1 MVPVPLQLSAG
12 DALEIT
18 FPGATNLSGI
28 HRIGPDGMITMPL
41 VGQVGAAGK
50 TAQEVQADLMR
61 LYSKELQDKEVI
73 VGIVGSANLVYVTG
87 SVGRPGRVELN
98 RPMTALEAI
107 MECGGFTE
115 TANRKKVTVVRYEG
129 DHNTFYTLNL
139 EPLLTGGPVPPFYVR
154 PKDIIHVPA
163 KVQWF

>member
-1 MVPVPLQLSAG
+1 
-12 DALEIT
+12 
-18 FPGATNLSGI
+18 
-28 HRIGPDGMITMPL
+28 
-41 VGQVGAAGK
+41 
-50 TAQEVQADLMR
+50 
-61 LYSKELQDKEVI
+61 
-73 VGIVGSANLVYVTG
+73 
-87 SVGRPGRVELN
+87 
-98 RPMTALEAI
+98 MTALEAI